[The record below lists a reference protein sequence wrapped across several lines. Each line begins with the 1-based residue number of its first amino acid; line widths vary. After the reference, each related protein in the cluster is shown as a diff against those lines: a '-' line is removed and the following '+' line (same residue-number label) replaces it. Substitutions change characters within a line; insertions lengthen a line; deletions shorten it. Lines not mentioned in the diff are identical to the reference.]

1 MSEGC
6 LNCYMFRLYPRLKG
20 MGLPTYQ
27 WSPDELHLH
36 PSVLSQPLSWNKPR
50 LVFTNSMSDFFH
62 EKIPFEFLDRVLDI
76 IKQTPQ
82 HAYQVLTKRSWRM
95 LQYSQ
100 RIGSFPDNVWCGVS
114 VESAPY
120 KFRIEH
126 LRKVQAGIRF
136 LSIEPLI
143 GPIGQLNLSGIH
155 WVIAGGESGSN
166 HRPCKIEWAREI
178 RDQCS
183 AAGIPFFFKQ
193 WGGKKPT
200 SGGRLLDG
208 REWNQFPKKPETPI
222 LVQAR

>member
-1 MSEGC
+1 
-6 LNCYMFRLYPRLKG
+6 

-27 WSPDELHLH
+27 WSPDDIHLH
-36 PSVLSQPLSWNKPR
+36 PSVLAQPLGWHKPR

-62 EKIPFEFLDRVLDI
+62 EKIPFEFLDQVVDI
-76 IKQTPQ
+76 IRQTPQ
-82 HAYQVLTKRSWRM
+82 HKYQVLTKRSWRM

-100 RIGSFPDNVWCGVS
+100 RIGSFPENVWCGVS

-126 LRKVQAGIRF
+126 LRKVHGAVRF

-143 GPIGQLNLSGIH
+143 GPVGQLDLSGIH
-155 WVIAGGESGSN
+155 WVIAGGESGPN
-166 HRPCKIEWAREI
+166 NRPCKIEWVREV

-183 AAGIPFFFKQ
+183 AARVPFFFKQ
-193 WGGKKPT
+193 WGGKKAK

-208 REWNQFPKKPETPI
+208 REWNQFPKRLESPI